1 MPSIYLNPY
10 DQYESKDRHYVVK
23 LVSGQP
29 PEEGDEPVP
38 DPGKDSVD
46 LDGREGRT
54 QVGLLLV
61 VDVDVQ
67 ELVVPR
73 K

>member
-1 MPSIYLNPY
+1 M
-10 DQYESKDRHYVVK
+10 K